1 MSRKNWIC
9 EWQGW
14 GQARGPREDHRVDM
28 VAHEGDSKMFK
39 ELNPTTDK
47 TVKGGSEQGLL
58 I

>member
-1 MSRKNWIC
+1 MSGRAGGR
-9 EWQGW
+9 Q
-14 GQARGPREDHRVDM
+14 RGPREDHRVDM

-39 ELNPTTDK
+39 ELNPTTDT

>member
-1 MSRKNWIC
+1 MSGRAGGR
-9 EWQGW
+9 Q
-14 GQARGPREDHRVDM
+14 RGPREDHRVDR